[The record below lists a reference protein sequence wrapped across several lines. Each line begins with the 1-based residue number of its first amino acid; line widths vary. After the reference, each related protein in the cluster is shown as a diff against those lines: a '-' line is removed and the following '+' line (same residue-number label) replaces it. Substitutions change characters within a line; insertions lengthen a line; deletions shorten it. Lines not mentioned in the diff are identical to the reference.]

1 MMLLTETVEDFKIKT
16 FTIDSLL
23 RMFWIRHWLLL
34 LAVDRDYPLVLKLE
48 KDSQKIIGKY
58 EKLIHFIQAF

>member
-1 MMLLTETVEDFKIKT
+1 LNKALAVIV
-16 FTIDSLL
+16 
-23 RMFWIRHWLLL
+23 
-34 LAVDRDYPLVLKLE
+34 AVDRDYPLVLKLE